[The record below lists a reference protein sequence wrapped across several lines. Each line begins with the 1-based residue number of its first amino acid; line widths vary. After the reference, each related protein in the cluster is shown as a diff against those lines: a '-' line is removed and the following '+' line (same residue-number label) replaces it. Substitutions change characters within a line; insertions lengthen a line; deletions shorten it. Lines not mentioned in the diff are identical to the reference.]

1 MGDVAGLISTISAA
15 VAAVAALATLIVA
28 FLTFREGRATITEL
42 RKVAEEAAK
51 ETAAQE
57 AIVKSMQSLVG
68 ASNVTAAVLHSVFLE
83 AQAAREVE
91 ALLRVRTALAEVSYS
106 TQRVF
111 EGQPPI
117 VFFGARQNLLAALAG
132 IPDPQRS
139 LPASYR
145 IGPQSREARQAQ
157 QHELEADSELEKE
170 LTAAREKLAAA
181 NSQSNEAMD
190 AAW

>member
-1 MGDVAGLISTISAA
+1 MGDVAGLVSTISAA
-15 VAAVAALATLIVA
+15 VAASAALATLIVA
-28 FLTFREGRATITEL
+28 FLTFREGRATIIEL

-51 ETAAQE
+51 ETSAQD

-68 ASNVTAAVLHSVFLE
+68 ATNATAAVLHSVFLE

-91 ALLRVRTALAEVSYS
+91 ALLRVRMALAEVTYS

-117 VFFGARQNLLAALAG
+117 VFFGARQNLLASLAG

-145 IGPQSREARQAQ
+145 IAHQSREARQAQ
-157 QHELEADSELEKE
+157 QHELE
-170 LTAAREKLAAA
+170 
-181 NSQSNEAMD
+181 
-190 AAW
+190 